1 VLDRFSAQAQLA
13 VDSAEEEARRMGH
26 HHVGSEHLLL
36 GIMHVVECPE
46 ARALR
51 AAGASLDGARQKVDE
66 AVGTKLDSHVGEPEF
81 TARARRALE
90 RASRFSLQRLD
101 SQVGTEHVLLGVLDV
116 EGTACQVLRGL
127 GVDVGNLRRTIDTAP
142 QEVAVTAVAAEVAA
156 AAAIAPRCLG
166 CGEDLVGGLS
176 YRTIAATD
184 ITGAVRNVMIVYCSA
199 CGTTFGAL

>member
-1 VLDRFSAQAQLA
+1 VFERLNDQARVA
-13 VDSAEEEARRMGH
+13 VAAAEDEARRMGH

-51 AAGASLDGARQKVDE
+51 AAGASLDAARDKVDE

-101 SQVGTEHVLLGVLDV
+101 AHVGTEHVLLGVLDV
-116 EGTACQVLRGL
+116 EGTGCQVLRGL
-127 GVDVGNLRRTIDTAP
+127 GIDVGNLRRTIDSVP
-142 QEVAVTAVAAEVAA
+142 QEAVVSSAAAEVAA
-156 AAAIAPRCLG
+156 AAAIIPKCLG
-166 CGEDLVGGLS
+166 CGEELVGGLS
-176 YRTIAATD
+176 YRTVAATD
-184 ITGAVRNVMIVYCSA
+184 AAGAVRNVVIVYCA
-199 CGTTFGAL
+199 GCGTALGSL